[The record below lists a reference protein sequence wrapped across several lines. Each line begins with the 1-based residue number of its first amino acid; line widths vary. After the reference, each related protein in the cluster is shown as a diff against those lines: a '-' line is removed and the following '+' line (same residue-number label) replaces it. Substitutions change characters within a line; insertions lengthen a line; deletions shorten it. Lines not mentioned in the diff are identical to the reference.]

1 MAMNGMHSAFDDVHV
16 TTGRAEKS
24 KAIEGEH
31 TRISTSWYSVLFSPM
46 VFLSKISFRL
56 LLNYPAINLPPYPQG
71 VIPESYSITTVR
83 VEIHSFPWNILMS
96 GPIQRNPI
104 YILQML
110 SILSWQIVMRMK
122 KGNPRLIYGQH
133 GLDQLFLVQMV
144 QQIKG
149 DEDKFLWNKIWELLH

>member
-1 MAMNGMHSAFDDVHV
+1 
-16 TTGRAEKS
+16 
-24 KAIEGEH
+24 
-31 TRISTSWYSVLFSPM
+31 
-46 VFLSKISFRL
+46 
-56 LLNYPAINLPPYPQG
+56 
-71 VIPESYSITTVR
+71 
-83 VEIHSFPWNILMS
+83 MS